1 MNSRKFYTL
10 SPHANRISELI
21 MINRKVAI
29 WSAAIG
35 MRQEQAPQ
43 ANKCSLMISVSYDD
57 V

>member
-43 ANKCSLMISVSYDD
+43 ANKCSPMISVSYDD